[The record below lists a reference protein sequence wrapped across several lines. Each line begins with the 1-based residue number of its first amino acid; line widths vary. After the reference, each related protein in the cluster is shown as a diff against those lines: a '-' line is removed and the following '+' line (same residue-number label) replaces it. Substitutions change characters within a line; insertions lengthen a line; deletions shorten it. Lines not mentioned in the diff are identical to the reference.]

1 MLSDARRTFLTAPD
15 LAVLPQRIR
24 DRIRE
29 RDWANELL
37 LRSIQLAVIV
47 TFCVIYAVSPKTHPD
62 GAMAIAPYVLA
73 AYLAL
78 SLIGIVWCVVREPP
92 DWASYVSILF
102 DFCLLYGLMVS
113 FHIQYEQP
121 ATFVLKAP
129 ALLYVFIF
137 IAIRALRFNPKFV
150 LFSGFAAMVGW
161 AAIMV
166 YVTRIDPHDSMLTRS
181 YVDYLTSNSILIGA
195 ELDKLLSIF
204 LVTVVLALAVN
215 GSRNFLVTSMT
226 EGIAAAEFA
235 RFFDAPVA
243 RTIRSASE
251 RLVPGKAERQ
261 DVTVLTVDIRG
272 FTKIADRCDPDTVM
286 RILGAYQGR
295 VLPLV
300 HAQGGLIDKF
310 IGDGILAVFG
320 LGRASETFA
329 ADGLRAAEAILRD
342 ASGWSREP
350 AFSGHDGP
358 LEIGIGLAS
367 GLVSWGTVGRDER
380 LEMTVIGAPVNLAA
394 KLEKLNKHLKSACI
408 VDAASWRLAIAQ
420 GYDGSLT
427 AVSRRVA
434 VEGIDGAVDVME
446 LSLPEPDMVPVLA
459 AGGIRISR

>member
-1 MLSDARRTFLTAPD
+1 MLSDARRTFLSTPD
-15 LAVLPQRIR
+15 LSSLPTRIH

-37 LRSIQLAVIV
+37 LRSIQLTIIAI
-47 TFCVIYAVSPKTHPD
+47 FCVIYAVSPKTHPD

-73 AYLAL
+73 TYLAL
-78 SLIGIVWCVVREPP
+78 SLIGIVWCYFREPP
-92 DWASYVSILF
+92 DWASYVSIIF
-102 DFCLLYGLMVS
+102 DFALLYGLMVS

-150 LFSGFAAMVGW
+150 LFAGFAAMAGW

-195 ELDKLLSIF
+195 EIDKLLSIL
-204 LVTVVLALAVN
+204 LVTAVLALAVN
-215 GSRNFLVTSMT
+215 GSRNFLVTAMT

-243 RTIRSASE
+243 RNIRFANE

-261 DVTVLTVDIRG
+261 HVAVLTVDIRG
-272 FTKIADRCDPDTVM
+272 FTKIAERCDPDTVM
-286 RILGAYQGR
+286 RILAAYQGR

-300 HAQGGLIDKF
+300 HAEGGVIDKF
-310 IGDGILAVFG
+310 IGDGILAGFG
-320 LGRASETFA
+320 LGRISETLA
-329 ADGLRAAEAILRD
+329 ADALRAAEAILRD
-342 ASGWSREP
+342 ARSWLLEP
-350 AFSGHDGP
+350 DFAGCGGP
-358 LEIGIGLAS
+358 LEIGIGVAS
-367 GLVSWGTVGRDER
+367 GPVSWGTVGRDER
-380 LEMTVIGAPVNLAA
+380 LEMTVIGSPVNLAA
-394 KLEKLNKHLKSACI
+394 KLEKLNKHLGSVCI
-408 VDAASWRLAIAQ
+408 VEAASWRLGIEQ
-420 GYDGSLT
+420 GYDGRFS
-427 AVSRRVA
+427 AAPRRVA
-434 VEGIDGAVDVME
+434 VEGMDNEVDVMV
-446 LSLPEPDMVPVLA
+446 LSLPALDTVPILE
-459 AGGIRISR
+459 AGGGRVSR